1 MLRYMDCLANEHKDK
16 VSIVEIG
23 RSYENRP
30 IKVLKI
36 GKLGLDTMS

>member
-1 MLRYMDCLANEHKDK
+1 MLRYMDCLADEHKDK

-23 RSYENRP
+23 RSYEKRP

-36 GKLGLDTMS
+36 GKYTTDWC